1 MTISIRV
8 DCRFSGRRRRVWER
22 DLECRGHQGVGQGE
36 DKTCENGCASVPNN
50 ELPEAEGGMA
60 AERKLFHVDWEEESE
75 AEESCDDE
83 VDETG

>member
-1 MTISIRV
+1 M
-8 DCRFSGRRRRVWER
+8 
-22 DLECRGHQGVGQGE
+22 
-36 DKTCENGCASVPNN
+36 PNN